1 MEISMSFAR
10 NARLAMLSRAA
21 CVLVASVSTSVSMLA
36 AWSVL
41 GVPAS
46 TALGQERPAPD
57 EPPAA
62 DPNADE
68 VELLRRRTTAADDG
82 LAPGTERKPVQG
94 VPAAKPRAES
104 SIPVPKVRRAR
115 EGIFVIK
122 QRGDLLV
129 ARTGDV
135 IFVPEKGA
143 PAKTSRPMV
152 LLPCQTLSRLESAA
166 GLRSDQPTGESA
178 PRPRVLMTGQVM
190 VYRQREYLLPSVFQ
204 VESVSGEPAASESSG
219 GGSATQTDSAQP
231 TGRPS
236 EPNDQ
241 PGDQPGDQP
250 NDQPRGE
257 AGTQGEGTRE
267 GEVESFIRELEDRRS
282 QSRGL
287 TREMARTGPAPAPAS
302 GPATSRDGAAG
313 EPQPE
318 ATEAPRIWPI
328 AEGSVITA
336 RRARLVRFTDGS
348 VGVSFDN
355 GANAVAGA
363 RRTEAPMALL
373 ACQMTQRMEEV
384 VGGRGDKAALEV
396 SGRVFSYGNRNY
408 LLPSMYQVLPPTD
421 VGPLN

>member
-1 MEISMSFAR
+1 MER
-10 NARLAMLSRAA
+10 GQKLAMNAHAALLSRAA
-21 CVLVASVSTSVSMLA
+21 RTLVVGVTMSVSMLA
-36 AWSVL
+36 SVGVL
-41 GVPAS
+41 GLPAS
-46 TALGQERPAPD
+46 LALGQERPPQE

-68 VELLRRRTTAADDG
+68 VELLRRRTNAADDG
-82 LAPGTERKPVQG
+82 LAPGAERKPAPA

-122 QRGDLLV
+122 QSGELLV

-135 IFVPEKGA
+135 IFVPDKGA

-204 VESVSGEPAASESSG
+204 VESVSGESVPTAEKG
-219 GGSATQTDSAQP
+219 GGEKGTQQAKQ
-231 TGRPS
+231 
-236 EPNDQ
+236 NA
-241 PGDQPGDQP
+241 
-250 NDQPRGE
+250 GE
-257 AGTQGEGTRE
+257 ATAEQPAGESGAQETTAQDQATRE

-287 TREMARTGPAPAPAS
+287 TREMARTAPTPAPTAT
-302 GPATSRDGAAG
+302 PATGGGTTEGQQQAEAG
-313 EPQPE
+313 D
-318 ATEAPRIWPI
+318 AGRVWPI

-355 GANAVAGA
+355 GANAAPGA

-408 LLPSMYQVLPPTD
+408 LLPNMYQVLPPTD